1 MLPIPKIEIITAQRT
16 IIIYLPSLP
25 FILRFLN
32 LSESKGILL
41 TISPERDNDNI
52 INEMGD
58 AMNEAMKSDP
68 E

>member
-1 MLPIPKIEIITAQRT
+1 MPKTEIITIQRT
-16 IIIYLPSLP
+16 IIMYLPSLP

-32 LSESKGILL
+32 LRESKGILL

-58 AMNEAMKSDP
+58 VINEARKSDP